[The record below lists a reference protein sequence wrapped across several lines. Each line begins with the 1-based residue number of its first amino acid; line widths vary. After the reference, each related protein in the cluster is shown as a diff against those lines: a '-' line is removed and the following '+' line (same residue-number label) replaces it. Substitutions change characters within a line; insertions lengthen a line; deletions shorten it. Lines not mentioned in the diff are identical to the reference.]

1 MRSNHVF
8 TAKNKETGKNA
19 MNTRRRIEEKIAMH
33 MISKIKAGFYSQKQ
47 SRTSKNNVVGATT
60 TITSYL
66 QTDVRARTTIL

>member
-8 TAKNKETGKNA
+8 TAKNKETVKNA

-47 SRTSKNNVVGATT
+47 SRTRKNVVGATT

-66 QTDVRARTTIL
+66 QTDARARTTIL